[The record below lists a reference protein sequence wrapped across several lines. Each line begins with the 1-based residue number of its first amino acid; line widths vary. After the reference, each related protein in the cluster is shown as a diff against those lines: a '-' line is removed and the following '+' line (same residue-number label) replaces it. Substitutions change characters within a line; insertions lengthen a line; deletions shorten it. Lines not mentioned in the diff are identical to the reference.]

1 MPFNVNSIKNT
12 LFATP
17 LYTRSNNS
25 NAGDFVKNAYAVKGN
40 LTHPESRTNY
50 SDNDYRGKN
59 VYLLA

>member
-1 MPFNVNSIKNT
+1 MPFNVNSISNT

-17 LYTRSNNS
+17 LYTRSNNG

-40 LTHPESRTNY
+40 LNHPEGRTNY
-50 SDNDYRGKN
+50 GEDDYRGKN